1 MYSLYWLRRSRTS
14 SLRRSST
21 ANSSEMTSAIFSA
34 TRSGFD
40 VSMVPGVRLFT
51 SCLEMYE
58 TNSLA
63 HSMLLAREFVSY
75 ISKQLVKS
83 LTPGTIETSN
93 PDLVAEKIAEV
104 ISEELAVEDRLND
117 EVRDLLSQY
126 SEYMRRES
134 VSYQE
139 MFRRIKNTLISQR
152 KVVKASGRDTGDA
165 MKLSRDK
172 VTDIS
177 HKVIEMLRK
186 SRELRLRNKDSNA
199 VRLEIV
205 RLMTEVLMTEDKVD
219 RAARAKIRT
228 QKRDI
233 PEGSEEWD
241 ILLRRYYSEELKKL
255 GIDIAG
261 R

>member
-1 MYSLYWLRRSRTS
+1 
-14 SLRRSST
+14 
-21 ANSSEMTSAIFSA
+21 
-34 TRSGFD
+34 
-40 VSMVPGVRLFT
+40 
-51 SCLEMYE
+51 
-58 TNSLA
+58 
-63 HSMLLAREFVSY
+63 MLLAREFVSY

-104 ISEELAVEDRLND
+104 ICEELAVEDRLND

-126 SEYMRRES
+126 SEYMRREG

-172 VTDIS
+172 VSDIS
-177 HKVIEMLRK
+177 HKIIEMLRK

-205 RLMTEVLMTEDKVD
+205 RQITEVLMTEDKVD

-241 ILLRRYYSEELKKL
+241 ILLRRYYSEELRKL